1 MVASSV
7 AGQGRAMFTKPVM
20 CVVDDD
26 PAVLKSLGRLLGAEG
41 FEVVTFGSPADFI
54 RHASDHPVP
63 LVVVDF
69 MMPGLSG
76 LEVQESLRV
85 LSPQTQL
92 IMISATTD
100 PEIDARFFAG
110 GAVAIFHKPF
120 DEDEFLDAVRR
131 VLHRA
136 A

>member
-1 MVASSV
+1 MPNDPA
-7 AGQGRAMFTKPVM
+7 M

-26 PAVLKSLGRLLGAEG
+26 PAVLKSLGRLLGSEG
-41 FEVVTFGSPADFI
+41 YVVRTFGNPAEFI
-54 RHASDHPVP
+54 RHACDHPVP

-69 MMPGLSG
+69 MMSGLSG
-76 LEVQESLRV
+76 LQVQERLRA
-85 LSPQTQL
+85 LSPETRL

-100 PEIDARFFAG
+100 PEIDARFLAG

-131 VLHRA
+131 VLDHA

>member
-1 MVASSV
+1 MPA
-7 AGQGRAMFTKPVM
+7 APAM

-26 PAVLKSLGRLLGAEG
+26 PAVLKSLGRLLGSEG
-41 FEVVTFGSPADFI
+41 YEVITFASPAEFI
-54 RHASDHPVP
+54 KHASDHPVS
-63 LVVVDF
+63 LVVIDF

-76 LEVQESLRV
+76 LQVQDALRM
-85 LSPQTQL
+85 LSPDTRL
-92 IMISATTD
+92 IMISAATD
-100 PEIDARFFAG
+100 PEIDARFLVG

-131 VLHRA
+131 VLDHA

>member
-1 MVASSV
+1 MSHNPA
-7 AGQGRAMFTKPVM
+7 M

-41 FEVVTFGSPADFI
+41 FAVLTFGNPAEFI
-54 RHASDHPVP
+54 RHASDHPVR

-76 LEVQESLRV
+76 LQVQESLRV
-85 LSPQTQL
+85 ISPETRL
-92 IMISATTD
+92 IMISAATD
-100 PEIDARFFAG
+100 PEIDARFLEG

-131 VLHRA
+131 ALA
-136 A
+136 AAA

>member
-1 MVASSV
+1 MPA
-7 AGQGRAMFTKPVM
+7 APAM

-26 PAVLKSLGRLLGAEG
+26 PAVLKSLGRLLGSEG
-41 FEVVTFGSPADFI
+41 YEVITFASPAEFI
-54 RHASDHPVP
+54 RHVSDHPVP

-76 LEVQESLRV
+76 LQVQETLRI
-85 LSPQTQL
+85 LSPDTRL
-92 IMISATTD
+92 IMISAATD
-100 PEIDARFFAG
+100 PEIDARFLAG

-131 VLHRA
+131 ALDA
-136 A
+136 AT

>member
-1 MVASSV
+1 MPDDTA
-7 AGQGRAMFTKPVM
+7 M

-41 FEVVTFGSPADFI
+41 FAVLTFGNPVEFI
-54 RHASDHPVP
+54 RHAADHPVR

-76 LEVQESLRV
+76 LQVQESLRAI
-85 LSPQTQL
+85 SPETRL

-100 PEIDARFFAG
+100 PEVDARFLDG
-110 GAVAIFHKPF
+110 GAIAIFHKPF

-131 VLHRA
+131 ALA
-136 A
+136 AAA

>member
-1 MVASSV
+1 MVPS
-7 AGQGRAMFTKPVM
+7 RATRHREIMPAAPAM

-26 PAVLKSLGRLLGAEG
+26 PAVLKSLGRLLGSEG
-41 FEVVTFGSPADFI
+41 YAVLTFTSPAEFI
-54 RHASDHPVP
+54 KHASDHPVP

-69 MMPGLSG
+69 MMPGMSG
-76 LEVQESLRV
+76 LQVQDSLRI
-85 LSPQTQL
+85 LSPETRL

-100 PEIDARFFAG
+100 SEIDARFLAG

-131 VLHRA
+131 ALGVA